1 MDTIDQR
8 ILIPASPTAVWR
20 FVSDITHNVDWQV
33 NCRSISF
40 LTTSHE
46 GRGARWRHTTTR
58 QRDIVIEATAWYEG
72 LGYEYRIVDG
82 VTYSDNRGRLRLQ
95 EVAEGTVVQ
104 WTFSYSVGGLFGGI
118 RNSVSLRRNIENNI
132 VESLWNLWRQLSEG
146 GKQDGQYIPKS
157 LMRDAP
163 DVEARSAYKPKH
175 PSALQEKY
183 DESGLP
189 SIEANNIQAEPVSI
203 SEPPI
208 AEDDTRPRPT
218 IVSEPE
224 EMISEPDFLSYLP
237 NQAPSAPSN
246 ITNMDPPQEEKV
258 QVSEL
263 KAAQQ
268 DIGTTESPQ
277 VTDTMLSDTSE
288 PIKVESSEDAP
299 ANSIGDQSKTKTE
312 EVSVFEVFGV
322 QKPSSSQQIQTPN
335 PIEEVQ
341 SLAPAPEGA
350 IPDEAEANAS
360 QRIGMRVVLRRKR
373 IKVRQ
378 PD

>member
-1 MDTIDQR
+1 
-8 ILIPASPTAVWR
+8 
-20 FVSDITHNVDWQV
+20 
-33 NCRSISF
+33 
-40 LTTSHE
+40 
-46 GRGARWRHTTTR
+46 
-58 QRDIVIEATAWYEG
+58 
-72 LGYEYRIVDG
+72 
-82 VTYSDNRGRLRLQ
+82 
-95 EVAEGTVVQ
+95 
-104 WTFSYSVGGLFGGI
+104 
-118 RNSVSLRRNIENNI
+118 
-132 VESLWNLWRQLSEG
+132 
-146 GKQDGQYIPKS
+146 
-157 LMRDAP
+157 
-163 DVEARSAYKPKH
+163 
-175 PSALQEKY
+175 
-183 DESGLP
+183 
-189 SIEANNIQAEPVSI
+189 
-203 SEPPI
+203 
-208 AEDDTRPRPT
+208 
-218 IVSEPE
+218 
-224 EMISEPDFLSYLP
+224 MISEPDFLSDLP

-258 QVSEL
+258 QASEL

-335 PIEEVQ
+335 PTEEVQ